1 MTSTLLALA
10 AATTVGFAVSR
21 FFSRGLAPAER
32 AAWALASGLLIHA
45 ALYTAGILLRLS
57 PGPRK
62 LLLAEAVILAA
73 VLLLRRRAR
82 REDAPPSASRD
93 AREAL
98 RLPLLAAAAA
108 GALLFTLS
116 ALAEPIWATD
126 FLAIWGLKAK
136 TIFFA
141 SGIPETLFR
150 DPALAWSHPEYPLF
164 LPLLFAS
171 LAAFARD
178 WNDRALALL
187 YPALHLATILAAYG
201 FLSRRVNRMAG
212 AVAAALVGL
221 FLPLYR
227 AGHVGM
233 ADIPLAF
240 GLVLLSCA
248 FLDARETSSPSVWVR
263 LALASLFCAATKQ
276 EGLLYVVLL
285 AATWLLARRRVDSA
299 GRAATTVALAALLL
313 PAALHWVVL
322 RAAVG
327 DLDHG
332 DFDASLLLPDRW
344 PELAGRA
351 AEVAS
356 RLLSVE
362 IAGAAVPV
370 IAIALVLALTPRGRA
385 DLLLVP
391 LIAQLVIYAGVA
403 SLSVYGA
410 LWHAQASFARTVAA
424 IFPVAAIVLGARSG
438 SLFAR
443 EGPGPR
449 GPTSRASRSGH
460 RLPERGPGIPLDERA
475 GPRAE
480 G

>member
-21 FFSRGLAPAER
+21 LFTRGLASSER
-32 AAWALASGLLIHA
+32 AAWALACGLLMHT

-62 LLLAEAVILAA
+62 LLLAEAVLLAA
-73 VLLLRRRAR
+73 ALLLRRRGV
-82 REDAPPSASRD
+82 REQTPSFSPNTSR
-93 AREAL
+93 AL
-98 RLPLLAAAAA
+98 RLALLAAAAA
-108 GALLFTLS
+108 GGLLFSLS

-126 FLAIWGLKAK
+126 FLAIWGLKGK

-187 YPALHLATILAAYG
+187 YPALQLGTILAAYG

-212 AVAAALVGL
+212 AVAAALIGL

-248 FLDARETSSPSVWVR
+248 FLDAGEKSSGAVRAR

-276 EGLLYVVLL
+276 EGLLFVVLL
-285 AATWLLARRRVDSA
+285 AATWLLARRRVDTG
-299 GRAATTVALAALLL
+299 GRAGALVALLL
-313 PAALHWVVL
+313 PAALHWVLLCAARGPL
-322 RAAVG
+322 RNR
-327 DLDHG
+327 
-332 DFDASLLLPDRW
+332 DFDRTLLAPGRW
-344 PELAGRA
+344 AELFERLG
-351 AEVAS
+351 EVGMRILA
-356 RLLSVE
+356 VE
-362 IAGAAVPV
+362 GAGAAV
-370 IAIALVLALTPRGRA
+370 ALLAVAVFLIVTGRGA
-385 DLLLVP
+385 EDLLLIP
-391 LIAQLVIYAGVA
+391 LTTQVLVYAAIAALSSFGAIWLV
-403 SLSVYGA
+403 
-410 LWHAQASFARTVAA
+410 QASFARIVSAL
-424 IFPVAAIVLGARSG
+424 FPPFALVIGARSG
-438 SLFAR
+438 RLF
-443 EGPGPR
+443 
-449 GPTSRASRSGH
+449 
-460 RLPERGPGIPLDERA
+460 ERA
-475 GPRAE
+475 PR
-480 G
+480 

>member
-21 FFSRGLAPAER
+21 FFTRGLASSER
-32 AAWALASGLLIHA
+32 AAWALACGLLIHA
-45 ALYTAGILLRLS
+45 ALYTAGILMRLS

-73 VLLLRRRAR
+73 ALLLRRRGG
-82 REDAPPSASRD
+82 REQTPSFSPDTSR
-93 AREAL
+93 AL
-98 RLPLLAAAAA
+98 RLALLAAAAA

-116 ALAEPIWATD
+116 ALAEPIWSTD
-126 FLAIWGLKAK
+126 FLAIWGLKGK
-136 TIFFA
+136 KIFFA
-141 SGIPETLFR
+141 SGIPQTLFR
-150 DPALAWSHPEYPLF
+150 DPALGWSHPEYPLF

-187 YPALHLATILAAYG
+187 YPALHLGTILAAYG

-212 AVAAALVGL
+212 AVAAALIGL

-248 FLDARETSSPSVWVR
+248 FLDAREASSASVQVR

-299 GRAATTVALAALLL
+299 GRAVLLAALLL

-351 AEVAS
+351 AEVAI
-356 RLLSVE
+356 RLLTVE

-403 SLSVYGA
+403 SLSAYGA
-410 LWHAQASFARTVAA
+410 VWHAQTSFARTVAA
-424 IFPVAAIVLGARSG
+424 LFPVAAIVLGARSG

-449 GPTSRASRSGH
+449 GPTSRANRSGP
-460 RLPERGPGIPLDERA
+460 RLRERGPGIPLDEQA